1 MKNSKAAKILRD
13 FAENDMGSL
22 DNRVRDYLG
31 DVNNT
36 EKRIKVL
43 NRAADFLDGKED
55 FSDKKLDKMFDILD
69 GIKEDYKSFK
79 GEFSVYTEGNIKKAL
94 NTAMDEISETL
105 NDREYDYG
113 R

>member
-13 FAENDMGSL
+13 FANQDMESV
-22 DNRVRDYLG
+22 DNRVREYTG

-36 EKRIKVL
+36 EKRIKAL

-55 FSDKKLDKMFDILD
+55 FSNKKLDNMFDILD
-69 GIKEDYKSFK
+69 GIKYDYKAFK
-79 GEFSVYTEGNIKKAL
+79 EDFFVYTEGNIKKAL
-94 NTAMDEISETL
+94 NTAMDEIAEIL
-105 NDREYDYG
+105 YDREYDYE

>member
-13 FAENDMGSL
+13 FANQDMESL
-22 DNRVRDYLG
+22 DNRIIEYTG

-36 EKRIKVL
+36 EKRIKAL

-55 FSDKKLDKMFDILD
+55 FSNKKLDKMFDILD
-69 GIKEDYKSFK
+69 DIKDDYKSFK
-79 GEFSVYTEGNIKKAL
+79 EYLLVYTEGNIKKAL
-94 NTAMDEISETL
+94 NTAMDEISEAL
-105 NDREYDYG
+105 DDREYDYE